1 MHWPSKRRR
10 PVDLT
15 KMLARLLTVKSW
27 YLENH
32 PFLMNRLESPDC
44 FVVCIFCL
52 SKGDFKV
59 NCEFQRSCQGPGAIN
74 QAVVTCYH
82 TSCTTI
88 QRGQPLRMCQACHVV
103 NHEGLQDDRH
113 IYQGWS
119 HLRRSQCS
127 ETQHAVL
134 HTVEPLYRGHHWD
147 PVGCPVYSGTSL

>member
-1 MHWPSKRRR
+1 M
-10 PVDLT
+10 
-15 KMLARLLTVKSW
+15 
-27 YLENH
+27 
-32 PFLMNRLESPDC
+32 
-44 FVVCIFCL
+44 
-52 SKGDFKV
+52 

-127 ETQHAVL
+127 ETQQAVL
-134 HTVEPLYRGHHWD
+134 HTVEPLYRGHLGTQRLSCTVEPLYRGHHWTQWLSCIQWNLSIED
-147 PVGCPVYSGTSL
+147 TLGPAVSCIQWNLSIEDTIGPSCCPVYSGTSL